1 MTYQEIQKKL
11 EKCELAI
18 NSIKNGSYTSKN
30 LSKEKALE
38 QFNLLKESLTKK
50 INLLKEEET
59 MFVST
64 KGGDTKAVKMDT
76 KTAMD
81 LKKDPAITGITTAK
95 GKDLKEDE
103 YEAEEDTIST
113 SHIQIV

>member
-38 QFNLLKESLTKK
+38 
-50 INLLKEEET
+50 
-59 MFVST
+59 
-64 KGGDTKAVKMDT
+64 
-76 KTAMD
+76 
-81 LKKDPAITGITTAK
+81 
-95 GKDLKEDE
+95 
-103 YEAEEDTIST
+103 
-113 SHIQIV
+113 